1 MTIYNKLKIAILTI
15 LSSQHLYAITLDP
28 LQIQSAPGELLYAE
42 MSFHQADANSK
53 LDVSLATPED
63 LMMLGATHQPPAALN
78 FFTRRNN
85 KGEGVIVIT
94 SSRPMTDAE
103 LNIIVKIQENGAAH
117 LKHIRQPIRK
127 KTQIAAAKS
136 SNEKTLAP
144 KYIVSE
150 KDIALNLPE
159 STRYNANAATNS
171 KETNLK
177 QEKLLNASFALPP
190 ALNIPESK
198 APVVTTIS
206 VAPPAK
212 AEQTTTI
219 QAASNTQATT
229 AKTAATEQKPATPTI
244 KREVQ
249 QAAVI
254 QAANNP
260 TSPPISNIAVTEQ
273 KPVTPA
279 PTIKPEVQQ
288 AAVIQVANNP
298 TSPPI
303 SNTAVTEQKP
313 VTPAPTIKQ
322 EVQQA
327 AVVQAANAQP
337 ANENIPAE
345 KPIQNTENKLVEKKQ
360 DTVAEYQAKNKEQP
374 IKQPSPSAASAE
386 NSQQQHVVRRNESLW
401 SIAQRIAGQ
410 TQQPVYKVMNQIKA
424 QNEHAFIGGNANR
437 LRQGAHL
444 NFNLGTVPSHQNP
457 NANQIAAQTPH
468 GAPAGKAK
476 YRLQQAEMT
485 LLAESNQDS
494 STGSAKKDTLQQKT
508 SADLSLKVMT
518 AREKTVTLQRN
529 VTQLEL
535 ALRGKEQRIQLLN
548 ARLAELQEQ
557 LKAQQ
562 ETKKPTR

>member
-103 LNIIVKIQENGAAH
+103 LNIIVKIQENGAVH
-117 LKHIRQPIRK
+117 LKHIRQPIRP
-127 KTQIAAAKS
+127 KTQIAAAQS
-136 SNEKTLAP
+136 SNEKTLVP

-177 QEKLLNASFALPP
+177 QEKLLNAPFALPP

-198 APVVTTIS
+198 APVVTAIS

-212 AEQTTTI
+212 TEQTTTI
-219 QAASNTQATT
+219 QVASNTQATT
-229 AKTAATEQKPATPTI
+229 PKILSTEQKPAT
-244 KREVQ
+244 
-249 QAAVI
+249 
-254 QAANNP
+254 
-260 TSPPISNIAVTEQ
+260 
-273 KPVTPA
+273 
-279 PTIKPEVQQ
+279 
-288 AAVIQVANNP
+288 
-298 TSPPI
+298 
-303 SNTAVTEQKP
+303 
-313 VTPAPTIKQ
+313 PTIKQ

-360 DTVAEYQAKNKEQP
+360 DTMAEYQAKNKEQP
-374 IKQPSPSAASAE
+374 IKQPPPQSTPSAASGE
-386 NSQQQHVVRRNESLW
+386 NSQQQHLVRRNESLW

-424 QNEHAFIGGNANR
+424 QNEHAFVGGNANR

-444 NFNLGTVPSHQNP
+444 NFNLGTVPSHKNP
-457 NANQIAAQTPH
+457 STNQMAAQTAH
-468 GAPAGKAK
+468 GVPAGKAK

-485 LLAESNQDS
+485 LIAESNQDS
-494 STGSAKKDTLQQKT
+494 STGSAKKDTQQQKT

-535 ALRGKEQRIQLLN
+535 ALRGKEHRIQLLN

-562 ETKKPTR
+562 KTKKPTR

>member
-63 LMMLGATHQPPAALN
+63 LMMLGAIHQPPAALN

-103 LNIIVKIQENGAAH
+103 LNIIIKIQENGAAH
-117 LKHIRQPIRK
+117 LKHIRQPIRQ

-159 STRYNANAATNS
+159 STRYNANSATNS
-171 KETNLK
+171 KQTNLK
-177 QEKLLNASFALPP
+177 QEKLLNAPFALPP

-198 APVVTTIS
+198 APVVTAIS

-212 AEQTTTI
+212 TEQTTTI

-229 AKTAATEQKPATPTI
+229 PKILSTAQKPAT
-244 KREVQ
+244 
-249 QAAVI
+249 
-254 QAANNP
+254 
-260 TSPPISNIAVTEQ
+260 
-273 KPVTPA
+273 
-279 PTIKPEVQQ
+279 
-288 AAVIQVANNP
+288 
-298 TSPPI
+298 
-303 SNTAVTEQKP
+303 
-313 VTPAPTIKQ
+313 PTIKQ

-360 DTVAEYQAKNKEQP
+360 DTMAEYQAKNKEQP
-374 IKQPSPSAASAE
+374 IKQPPPQSTPSAASGE
-386 NSQQQHVVRRNESLW
+386 NSQQQHLVRRNESLW

-424 QNEHAFIGGNANR
+424 QNEHAFVGGNANR

-444 NFNLGTVPSHQNP
+444 NFNLGTVPSHKNP
-457 NANQIAAQTPH
+457 STNQMAAQTAH
-468 GAPAGKAK
+468 GVPAGKAK

-485 LLAESNQDS
+485 LIAESNQDS
-494 STGSAKKDTLQQKT
+494 STGSAKKDTQQQKT

-535 ALRGKEQRIQLLN
+535 ALRGKEHRIQLLN

-562 ETKKPTR
+562 KTKKPTR

>member
-1 MTIYNKLKIAILTI
+1 MTIYNKLKIAILAI
-15 LSSQHLYAITLDP
+15 FSSQHLYAITLDP

-63 LMMLGATHQPPAALN
+63 LMMLGAIHQPPAALN

-117 LKHIRQPIRK
+117 LKHIRQPIRQ
-127 KTQIAAAKS
+127 KTQIATAKS

-177 QEKLLNASFALPP
+177 QEKLLNAPFALPP

-198 APVVTTIS
+198 APVVTAIS

-212 AEQTTTI
+212 TEQTTTI

-229 AKTAATEQKPATPTI
+229 PKILSTEQKPAT
-244 KREVQ
+244 
-249 QAAVI
+249 
-254 QAANNP
+254 
-260 TSPPISNIAVTEQ
+260 
-273 KPVTPA
+273 
-279 PTIKPEVQQ
+279 
-288 AAVIQVANNP
+288 
-298 TSPPI
+298 
-303 SNTAVTEQKP
+303 
-313 VTPAPTIKQ
+313 PTIKQ

-360 DTVAEYQAKNKEQP
+360 DTMAEYQAKNKEQP
-374 IKQPSPSAASAE
+374 IRQKPAQSNPPATSGE

-444 NFNLGTVPSHQNP
+444 NFNLGTVPSHKNP
-457 NANQIAAQTPH
+457 STNQMAAQTAH
-468 GAPAGKAK
+468 GVPAGKAK

-485 LLAESNQDS
+485 LIAESNQDS
-494 STGSAKKDTLQQKT
+494 STGSAKKDTQQQKT

-535 ALRGKEQRIQLLN
+535 ALRGKEHRIQLLN

-562 ETKKPTR
+562 KTKKPTR

>member
-63 LMMLGATHQPPAALN
+63 LMMLGAIHQPPAALN

-103 LNIIVKIQENGAAH
+103 LNIIVKIQENGAVH
-117 LKHIRQPIRK
+117 LKHIRQPIRQ

-177 QEKLLNASFALPP
+177 QEKLLNAPFALPP

-198 APVVTTIS
+198 APVATAIS
-206 VAPPAK
+206 VAAPAK

-219 QAASNTQATT
+219 QVASNTQATT
-229 AKTAATEQKPATPTI
+229 QKIASTEQKPST
-244 KREVQ
+244 
-249 QAAVI
+249 
-254 QAANNP
+254 
-260 TSPPISNIAVTEQ
+260 
-273 KPVTPA
+273 
-279 PTIKPEVQQ
+279 
-288 AAVIQVANNP
+288 
-298 TSPPI
+298 
-303 SNTAVTEQKP
+303 
-313 VTPAPTIKQ
+313 PTIKQ

-360 DTVAEYQAKNKEQP
+360 DTMAEYQAKNKEQP
-374 IKQPSPSAASAE
+374 IKQPPPQSTPSAASGE
-386 NSQQQHVVRRNESLW
+386 NSQQQHLVRRNESLW

-424 QNEHAFIGGNANR
+424 QNEHAFVGGNANR

-444 NFNLGTVPSHQNP
+444 NFNLGTVPSHKNP
-457 NANQIAAQTPH
+457 STNQMAAQTAH
-468 GAPAGKAK
+468 GVPAGKAK

-485 LLAESNQDS
+485 LIAESNQDS
-494 STGSAKKDTLQQKT
+494 STGSAKKDTQQQKT

-535 ALRGKEQRIQLLN
+535 ALRGKEHRIQLLN

-562 ETKKPTR
+562 KTKKPTR

>member
-103 LNIIVKIQENGAAH
+103 LNIIVKIQENGAVH
-117 LKHIRQPIRK
+117 LKHIRQPIRQ

-159 STRYNANAATNS
+159 STRYNANSATNS

-177 QEKLLNASFALPP
+177 QEKLLNAPFALPP

-198 APVVTTIS
+198 APVVTAIS

-212 AEQTTTI
+212 TEQTTTI

-229 AKTAATEQKPATPTI
+229 PKILSTAQKPAT
-244 KREVQ
+244 
-249 QAAVI
+249 
-254 QAANNP
+254 
-260 TSPPISNIAVTEQ
+260 
-273 KPVTPA
+273 
-279 PTIKPEVQQ
+279 
-288 AAVIQVANNP
+288 
-298 TSPPI
+298 
-303 SNTAVTEQKP
+303 
-313 VTPAPTIKQ
+313 PTIKQ

-360 DTVAEYQAKNKEQP
+360 DAMAEYQAKNKEQP
-374 IKQPSPSAASAE
+374 IRQKPAQSNPPATSGE

-424 QNEHAFIGGNANR
+424 QNEHAFVGGNANR

-444 NFNLGTVPSHQNP
+444 NFNLGTVPSHKNP
-457 NANQIAAQTPH
+457 STNQMAAQTAH
-468 GAPAGKAK
+468 GVPAGKAK

-485 LLAESNQDS
+485 LIAESNQDS
-494 STGSAKKDTLQQKT
+494 STGSAKKDTQQQKT

-535 ALRGKEQRIQLLN
+535 ALRGKEHRIQLLN

-562 ETKKPTR
+562 KTKKPTR

>member
-103 LNIIVKIQENGAAH
+103 LNIIVKIQENGAVH
-117 LKHIRQPIRK
+117 LKHIRQPIRQ

-177 QEKLLNASFALPP
+177 QEKLLNAPFALPP

-198 APVVTTIS
+198 APVVTAIS

-212 AEQTTTI
+212 TEQTTTI
-219 QAASNTQATT
+219 QATSNTQATT
-229 AKTAATEQKPATPTI
+229 PKILSTEQKPAT
-244 KREVQ
+244 
-249 QAAVI
+249 
-254 QAANNP
+254 
-260 TSPPISNIAVTEQ
+260 
-273 KPVTPA
+273 
-279 PTIKPEVQQ
+279 
-288 AAVIQVANNP
+288 
-298 TSPPI
+298 
-303 SNTAVTEQKP
+303 
-313 VTPAPTIKQ
+313 PTIKQ

-360 DTVAEYQAKNKEQP
+360 DTMAEYQAKNKEQP
-374 IKQPSPSAASAE
+374 IKQPPPQSTPSAASGE
-386 NSQQQHVVRRNESLW
+386 NSQQQHLVRRNESLW

-424 QNEHAFIGGNANR
+424 QNEHAFVGGNANR

-444 NFNLGTVPSHQNP
+444 NFNLGTVPSHKNP
-457 NANQIAAQTPH
+457 STNQMAAQTAH
-468 GAPAGKAK
+468 GVPAGKAK

-485 LLAESNQDS
+485 LIAESNQDS
-494 STGSAKKDTLQQKT
+494 STGSAKKDTQQQKT

-535 ALRGKEQRIQLLN
+535 ALRGKEHRIQLLN

>member
-63 LMMLGATHQPPAALN
+63 LMMLGAIHQPPAALN

-103 LNIIVKIQENGAAH
+103 LNIIIKIQENGAAH
-117 LKHIRQPIRK
+117 LKHIRQPIRQ

-159 STRYNANAATNS
+159 STRYNANSATNS

-177 QEKLLNASFALPP
+177 QEKLLNAPFALPP

-198 APVVTTIS
+198 APVVTAIS

-229 AKTAATEQKPATPTI
+229 PKILSTAQKPAT
-244 KREVQ
+244 
-249 QAAVI
+249 
-254 QAANNP
+254 
-260 TSPPISNIAVTEQ
+260 
-273 KPVTPA
+273 
-279 PTIKPEVQQ
+279 
-288 AAVIQVANNP
+288 
-298 TSPPI
+298 
-303 SNTAVTEQKP
+303 
-313 VTPAPTIKQ
+313 PTIKQ

-327 AVVQAANAQP
+327 AVVQATNAQP

-360 DTVAEYQAKNKEQP
+360 DTMAEYQAKNKEQP
-374 IKQPSPSAASAE
+374 IKQPPPQSTPSAASGE
-386 NSQQQHVVRRNESLW
+386 NSQQQHLVRRNESLW

-424 QNEHAFIGGNANR
+424 QNEHAFVGGNANR

-444 NFNLGTVPSHQNP
+444 NFNLGTVPSHKNP
-457 NANQIAAQTPH
+457 STNQMAAQTAH
-468 GAPAGKAK
+468 GVPAGKAK

-485 LLAESNQDS
+485 LIAESNQDS
-494 STGSAKKDTLQQKT
+494 STGSAKKDTQQQKT

>member
-63 LMMLGATHQPPAALN
+63 LMMLGATHQPPSTLN

-94 SSRPMTDAE
+94 SSRPMTEAE

-117 LKHIRQPIRK
+117 LKHIRQPIRQ

-171 KETNLK
+171 KETNLR
-177 QEKLLNASFALPP
+177 QEKLLNAPFALPP
-190 ALNIPESK
+190 ALNVPENK
-198 APVVTTIS
+198 APVITAIS

-229 AKTAATEQKPATPTI
+229 PKIASTEQKPATPTI
-244 KREVQ
+244 KQEVQ
-249 QAAVI
+249 QAAVA
-254 QAANNP
+254 QAANNA
-260 TSPPISNIAVTEQ
+260 PPAVSNTVVAEP
-273 KPVTPA
+273 KPVI
-279 PTIKPEVQQ
+279 PT
-288 AAVIQVANNP
+288 
-298 TSPPI
+298 
-303 SNTAVTEQKP
+303 
-313 VTPAPTIKQ
+313 PTIKQ

-327 AVVQAANAQP
+327 AVVQT
-337 ANENIPAE
+337 ANEDAFVENPPQDIKNKIIE
-345 KPIQNTENKLVEKKQ
+345 KQQ
-360 DTVAEYQAKNKEQP
+360 DTIDEYRAKNKVQP
-374 IKQPSPSAASAE
+374 IQQKPAQTNTATASAE
-386 NSQQQHVVRRNESLW
+386 NTQQQHVVRRNESLW

-424 QNEHAFIGGNANR
+424 QNEHAFIGGNVNR

-444 NFNLGTVPSHQNP
+444 NFNLGTVPSHQNSS
-457 NANQIAAQTPH
+457 ANQIATQTPH
-468 GAPAGKAK
+468 GAPTGKAK

-508 SADLSLKVMT
+508 GADLSLKVMT

>member
-63 LMMLGATHQPPAALN
+63 LMMLGAIHQPPAALN

-103 LNIIVKIQENGAAH
+103 LNIIIKIQENGAAH
-117 LKHIRQPIRK
+117 LKHIRQPIRQ

-177 QEKLLNASFALPP
+177 QEKLLNAPFALPP

-198 APVVTTIS
+198 APVVTAIS

-212 AEQTTTI
+212 TEQTTTI

-229 AKTAATEQKPATPTI
+229 PKILSTAQKPAT
-244 KREVQ
+244 
-249 QAAVI
+249 
-254 QAANNP
+254 
-260 TSPPISNIAVTEQ
+260 
-273 KPVTPA
+273 
-279 PTIKPEVQQ
+279 
-288 AAVIQVANNP
+288 
-298 TSPPI
+298 
-303 SNTAVTEQKP
+303 
-313 VTPAPTIKQ
+313 PTIKQ

-360 DTVAEYQAKNKEQP
+360 DTMAEYQAKNKEQP
-374 IKQPSPSAASAE
+374 IKQPPPQSTPSAASGE
-386 NSQQQHVVRRNESLW
+386 NSQQQHLVRRNESLW

-444 NFNLGTVPSHQNP
+444 NFNLGTVPSHKNP
-457 NANQIAAQTPH
+457 STNQMAAQTAH
-468 GAPAGKAK
+468 GVPAGKAK

-485 LLAESNQDS
+485 LIAESNQDS
-494 STGSAKKDTLQQKT
+494 STGSAKKDTQQQKT

-535 ALRGKEQRIQLLN
+535 ALRGKEHRIQLLN

>member
-103 LNIIVKIQENGAAH
+103 LNIIVKIQENGAVH
-117 LKHIRQPIRK
+117 LKHIRQPIRQ

-136 SNEKTLAP
+136 SNEKTLVP

-177 QEKLLNASFALPP
+177 QEKLLNAPFALPP

-198 APVVTTIS
+198 APVVTAIS

-219 QAASNTQATT
+219 HAASNTQATT
-229 AKTAATEQKPATPTI
+229 PKILSTAQKPAT
-244 KREVQ
+244 
-249 QAAVI
+249 
-254 QAANNP
+254 
-260 TSPPISNIAVTEQ
+260 
-273 KPVTPA
+273 
-279 PTIKPEVQQ
+279 
-288 AAVIQVANNP
+288 
-298 TSPPI
+298 
-303 SNTAVTEQKP
+303 
-313 VTPAPTIKQ
+313 PTIKQ

-360 DTVAEYQAKNKEQP
+360 DTMAEYQAKNKEQP
-374 IKQPSPSAASAE
+374 IKQPPPQSTPSAASGE
-386 NSQQQHVVRRNESLW
+386 NSQQQHLVRRNESLW

-424 QNEHAFIGGNANR
+424 QNEHAFVGGNANR

-444 NFNLGTVPSHQNP
+444 NFNLGTVPSHKNP
-457 NANQIAAQTPH
+457 STNQMAAQTADGVPV
-468 GAPAGKAK
+468 GKAK

-485 LLAESNQDS
+485 LIAESNQDS
-494 STGSAKKDTLQQKT
+494 STGSAKKDTQQQKT

-535 ALRGKEQRIQLLN
+535 ALRGKEHRIQLLN

-562 ETKKPTR
+562 KTKKPTR

>member
-63 LMMLGATHQPPAALN
+63 LMMLGAIHQPPAALN

-103 LNIIVKIQENGAAH
+103 LNIIVKIQENGAVH
-117 LKHIRQPIRK
+117 LKHIRQPIRQ

-177 QEKLLNASFALPP
+177 QEKLLNAPFALPP

-198 APVVTTIS
+198 APVVTAIS

-212 AEQTTTI
+212 TEQTTTI

-229 AKTAATEQKPATPTI
+229 PKILSTAQKPAT
-244 KREVQ
+244 
-249 QAAVI
+249 
-254 QAANNP
+254 
-260 TSPPISNIAVTEQ
+260 
-273 KPVTPA
+273 
-279 PTIKPEVQQ
+279 
-288 AAVIQVANNP
+288 
-298 TSPPI
+298 
-303 SNTAVTEQKP
+303 
-313 VTPAPTIKQ
+313 PTIKQ

-360 DTVAEYQAKNKEQP
+360 DTMAEYQAKNKEQP
-374 IKQPSPSAASAE
+374 IKQPPPQSTPSAASGE
-386 NSQQQHVVRRNESLW
+386 NSQQQHLVRRNESLW

-444 NFNLGTVPSHQNP
+444 NFNLGTVPSHKNP
-457 NANQIAAQTPH
+457 NANQMAAQTAH
-468 GAPAGKAK
+468 GVPVGKAK

-485 LLAESNQDS
+485 LIAESNQDS
-494 STGSAKKDTLQQKT
+494 STGSAKKDTQQQKT

-535 ALRGKEQRIQLLN
+535 ALRGKEHRIQLLN

-562 ETKKPTR
+562 KTKKPTR

>member
-63 LMMLGATHQPPAALN
+63 LMMLGATHQPPSTLN

-85 KGEGVIVIT
+85 NGEGVIVIT

-103 LNIIVKIQENGAAH
+103 LNIIVKIQENGAVH
-117 LKHIRQPIRK
+117 LKHIRQPIRQ
-127 KTQIAAAKS
+127 KTQIATAKS

-159 STRYNANAATNS
+159 STRYNANTATNS

-177 QEKLLNASFALPP
+177 QEKLLNAPFALPP
-190 ALNIPESK
+190 ALNVPESK
-198 APVVTTIS
+198 APVVTAIS

-212 AEQTTTI
+212 AEQTATI
-219 QAASNTQATT
+219 QAGSNTQA
-229 AKTAATEQKPATPTI
+229 ATP
-244 KREVQ
+244 K
-249 QAAVI
+249 
-254 QAANNP
+254 
-260 TSPPISNIAVTEQ
+260 IAVTEQ
-273 KPVTPA
+273 KPTT
-279 PTIKPEVQQ
+279 PTIR
-288 AAVIQVANNP
+288 
-298 TSPPI
+298 
-303 SNTAVTEQKP
+303 
-313 VTPAPTIKQ
+313 Q

-327 AVVQAANAQP
+327 AVVQAANVQP
-337 ANENIPAE
+337 VNENVPAG
-345 KPIQNTENKLVEKKQ
+345 KPIQNTENKPVEEKQ
-360 DTVAEYQAKNKEQP
+360 DTMAEYQAKNKEQP
-374 IKQPSPSAASAE
+374 IKQPPPQSTPSAASGE

-424 QNEHAFIGGNANR
+424 QNEHAFVGGNANR

-444 NFNLGTVPSHQNP
+444 NFNLGTVSGRQNP
-457 NANQIAAQTPH
+457 DANQMAAQTPH

-485 LLAESNQDS
+485 LIAESNQDS
-494 STGSAKKDTLQQKT
+494 STGSAKKDTQQQKT

-535 ALRGKEQRIQLLN
+535 ALRGKEHRIQLLN

>member
-63 LMMLGATHQPPAALN
+63 LMMLGAIHQPPAALN

-103 LNIIVKIQENGAAH
+103 LNIIVKIQENGAVH
-117 LKHIRQPIRK
+117 LKHIRQPIRQ

-177 QEKLLNASFALPP
+177 QEKLLNAPFALPP

-198 APVVTTIS
+198 APVVTAIS

-212 AEQTTTI
+212 TEQTTTI

-229 AKTAATEQKPATPTI
+229 PKILSTEQKPAT
-244 KREVQ
+244 
-249 QAAVI
+249 
-254 QAANNP
+254 
-260 TSPPISNIAVTEQ
+260 
-273 KPVTPA
+273 
-279 PTIKPEVQQ
+279 
-288 AAVIQVANNP
+288 
-298 TSPPI
+298 
-303 SNTAVTEQKP
+303 
-313 VTPAPTIKQ
+313 PTIKQ

-360 DTVAEYQAKNKEQP
+360 DTMAEYQAKNKEQP
-374 IKQPSPSAASAE
+374 IKQPPPQSTPSAASGE
-386 NSQQQHVVRRNESLW
+386 NSQQQHLVRRNESLW

-424 QNEHAFIGGNANR
+424 QNEHAFVGGNANR

-444 NFNLGTVPSHQNP
+444 NFNLGTVPSHKNP
-457 NANQIAAQTPH
+457 STNQMAAQTADGVPV
-468 GAPAGKAK
+468 GKAK

-485 LLAESNQDS
+485 LIAESNQDS
-494 STGSAKKDTLQQKT
+494 STGSAKKDTQQQKT

-535 ALRGKEQRIQLLN
+535 ALRGKEHRIQLLN

>member
-63 LMMLGATHQPPAALN
+63 LMMLGAIHQPPAALN

-103 LNIIVKIQENGAAH
+103 LNIIVKIQENGAVH
-117 LKHIRQPIRK
+117 LKHIRQPIRQ
-127 KTQIAAAKS
+127 KTQIAAAQS
-136 SNEKTLAP
+136 SNEKTLVP

-177 QEKLLNASFALPP
+177 QEKLLNAPFALPP

-198 APVVTTIS
+198 APVVTAIS
-206 VAPPAK
+206 VAAPAK
-212 AEQTTTI
+212 AEQTASI
-219 QAASNTQATT
+219 QAGSNTQA
-229 AKTAATEQKPATPTI
+229 ATP
-244 KREVQ
+244 K
-249 QAAVI
+249 
-254 QAANNP
+254 
-260 TSPPISNIAVTEQ
+260 IAVTEQ
-273 KPVTPA
+273 KPTT
-279 PTIKPEVQQ
+279 PTIR
-288 AAVIQVANNP
+288 
-298 TSPPI
+298 
-303 SNTAVTEQKP
+303 
-313 VTPAPTIKQ
+313 Q

-360 DTVAEYQAKNKEQP
+360 DTIAEYQAKNKEQP
-374 IKQPSPSAASAE
+374 IKQPPPQSTPSAASGE
-386 NSQQQHVVRRNESLW
+386 NSQQQYLVRRNESLW

-424 QNEHAFIGGNANR
+424 QNEHAFVGGNANR

-444 NFNLGTVPSHQNP
+444 NFNLGTVPSHKNP
-457 NANQIAAQTPH
+457 STNQMAAQTAH
-468 GAPAGKAK
+468 GVPAGKAK

-485 LLAESNQDS
+485 LIAESNQDS
-494 STGSAKKDTLQQKT
+494 STGSAKKDTQQQKT

-535 ALRGKEQRIQLLN
+535 ALRGKEHRIQLLN

>member
-63 LMMLGATHQPPAALN
+63 LMMLGAIHQPPAALN

-103 LNIIVKIQENGAAH
+103 LNIIIKIQENGAAH
-117 LKHIRQPIRK
+117 LKHIRQPIRQ

-159 STRYNANAATNS
+159 STRYNANSATNS

-177 QEKLLNASFALPP
+177 QEKLLNAPFALPP

-198 APVVTTIS
+198 APVVTAIS

-212 AEQTTTI
+212 TEQTTTI

-229 AKTAATEQKPATPTI
+229 PKILSTAQKPATPTI
-244 KREVQ
+244 KR
-249 QAAVI
+249 
-254 QAANNP
+254 
-260 TSPPISNIAVTEQ
+260 
-273 KPVTPA
+273 
-279 PTIKPEVQQ
+279 
-288 AAVIQVANNP
+288 
-298 TSPPI
+298 
-303 SNTAVTEQKP
+303 
-313 VTPAPTIKQ
+313 

-360 DTVAEYQAKNKEQP
+360 DTMAEYQAKNKEQP
-374 IKQPSPSAASAE
+374 IKQPPPQSTPSAASGE
-386 NSQQQHVVRRNESLW
+386 NSQQQHLVRRNESLW

-424 QNEHAFIGGNANR
+424 QNEHAFVGGNANR

-444 NFNLGTVPSHQNP
+444 NFNLGTVPSHKNP
-457 NANQIAAQTPH
+457 STNQMAAQTAH
-468 GAPAGKAK
+468 GVPAGKAK

-485 LLAESNQDS
+485 LIAESNQDS
-494 STGSAKKDTLQQKT
+494 STGSAKKDTQQQKT

-535 ALRGKEQRIQLLN
+535 ALRGKEHRIQLLN

-562 ETKKPTR
+562 KTKKPTR

>member
-63 LMMLGATHQPPAALN
+63 LMMLGAIHQPPAALN

-103 LNIIVKIQENGAAH
+103 LNIIVKIQENGAVH

-177 QEKLLNASFALPP
+177 QEKLLNAPFALPP

-198 APVVTTIS
+198 APVVTAIS

-229 AKTAATEQKPATPTI
+229 PKILSTAQKPAT
-244 KREVQ
+244 
-249 QAAVI
+249 
-254 QAANNP
+254 
-260 TSPPISNIAVTEQ
+260 
-273 KPVTPA
+273 
-279 PTIKPEVQQ
+279 
-288 AAVIQVANNP
+288 
-298 TSPPI
+298 
-303 SNTAVTEQKP
+303 
-313 VTPAPTIKQ
+313 PTIKQ

-360 DTVAEYQAKNKEQP
+360 DTMAEYQAKNKEQP
-374 IKQPSPSAASAE
+374 IKQPPPQSTPSAASGE
-386 NSQQQHVVRRNESLW
+386 NSQQQHLVRRNESLW

-424 QNEHAFIGGNANR
+424 QNEHAFVGGNANR

-444 NFNLGTVPSHQNP
+444 NFNLGTVPSHKNP
-457 NANQIAAQTPH
+457 STNQMAAQTAH
-468 GAPAGKAK
+468 GVPAGKAK

-485 LLAESNQDS
+485 LIAESNQDS
-494 STGSAKKDTLQQKT
+494 STGSAKKDTQQQKT

-535 ALRGKEQRIQLLN
+535 ALRGKEHRIQLLN

>member
-103 LNIIVKIQENGAAH
+103 LNIIVKIQENGAVH
-117 LKHIRQPIRK
+117 LKHIRQPIRQ

-177 QEKLLNASFALPP
+177 QEKLLNAPFALPP

-198 APVVTTIS
+198 APVVTAIS

-219 QAASNTQATT
+219 HAASNTQATT
-229 AKTAATEQKPATPTI
+229 PKILSTAQKPAT
-244 KREVQ
+244 
-249 QAAVI
+249 
-254 QAANNP
+254 
-260 TSPPISNIAVTEQ
+260 
-273 KPVTPA
+273 
-279 PTIKPEVQQ
+279 
-288 AAVIQVANNP
+288 
-298 TSPPI
+298 
-303 SNTAVTEQKP
+303 
-313 VTPAPTIKQ
+313 PTIKQ

-360 DTVAEYQAKNKEQP
+360 DTMAEYQAKNKEQP
-374 IKQPSPSAASAE
+374 IKQPPPQSTPSAASGE
-386 NSQQQHVVRRNESLW
+386 NSQQQHLVRRNESLW

-424 QNEHAFIGGNANR
+424 QNEHAFVGGNANR

-444 NFNLGTVPSHQNP
+444 NFNLGTVPSHKNP
-457 NANQIAAQTPH
+457 STNQMAAQTAH
-468 GAPAGKAK
+468 GVPAGKAK

-485 LLAESNQDS
+485 LIAESNQDS
-494 STGSAKKDTLQQKT
+494 STGSAKKDTQQQKT

-535 ALRGKEQRIQLLN
+535 ALRGKEHRIQLLN

>member
-63 LMMLGATHQPPAALN
+63 LMMLGVIHQPPAALN

-117 LKHIRQPIRK
+117 LKHIRQPIRQ

-159 STRYNANAATNS
+159 STRYNANSATNS

-177 QEKLLNASFALPP
+177 QEKLLNAPFALPP

-198 APVVTTIS
+198 APVVTAIS

-229 AKTAATEQKPATPTI
+229 PKILSTAQKPAT
-244 KREVQ
+244 
-249 QAAVI
+249 
-254 QAANNP
+254 
-260 TSPPISNIAVTEQ
+260 
-273 KPVTPA
+273 
-279 PTIKPEVQQ
+279 
-288 AAVIQVANNP
+288 
-298 TSPPI
+298 
-303 SNTAVTEQKP
+303 
-313 VTPAPTIKQ
+313 PTIKQ

-360 DTVAEYQAKNKEQP
+360 DTMAEYQAKNKEQP
-374 IKQPSPSAASAE
+374 IKQPPPQSTPSAASGE
-386 NSQQQHVVRRNESLW
+386 NSQQQHLVRRNESLW

-444 NFNLGTVPSHQNP
+444 NFNLGTVPSHKNP
-457 NANQIAAQTPH
+457 STNQMAAQTAH
-468 GAPAGKAK
+468 GVPAGKAK

-485 LLAESNQDS
+485 LIAESNQDS
-494 STGSAKKDTLQQKT
+494 STGSAKKDTQQQKT

-535 ALRGKEQRIQLLN
+535 ALRGKEHRIQLLN

-562 ETKKPTR
+562 KTKKPTR

>member
-63 LMMLGATHQPPAALN
+63 LMMLGAIHQPPAALN

-103 LNIIVKIQENGAAH
+103 LNIIVKIQENGAVH
-117 LKHIRQPIRK
+117 LKHIRQPIRQ

-177 QEKLLNASFALPP
+177 QEKLLNAPFALPP

-198 APVVTTIS
+198 APVVTAIS

-212 AEQTTTI
+212 TEQTTTI

-229 AKTAATEQKPATPTI
+229 PKILSTAQKPAT
-244 KREVQ
+244 
-249 QAAVI
+249 
-254 QAANNP
+254 
-260 TSPPISNIAVTEQ
+260 
-273 KPVTPA
+273 
-279 PTIKPEVQQ
+279 
-288 AAVIQVANNP
+288 
-298 TSPPI
+298 
-303 SNTAVTEQKP
+303 
-313 VTPAPTIKQ
+313 PTIKQ

-360 DTVAEYQAKNKEQP
+360 DTMAEYQAKNKEQP
-374 IKQPSPSAASAE
+374 IKQPPPQSTPSAASGE
-386 NSQQQHVVRRNESLW
+386 NSQQQHLVRRNESLW

-424 QNEHAFIGGNANR
+424 QNEHAFVGGNANR

-444 NFNLGTVPSHQNP
+444 NFNLGTVPSHKNP
-457 NANQIAAQTPH
+457 STNQMAAQTAH
-468 GAPAGKAK
+468 GVPAGKAK

-485 LLAESNQDS
+485 LIAESNQDS
-494 STGSAKKDTLQQKT
+494 STGSAKKDTQQQKT

-562 ETKKPTR
+562 KTKKPTR

>member
-63 LMMLGATHQPPAALN
+63 LMMLGATHQPPSTLN

-117 LKHIRQPIRK
+117 LKHIRQPIRQ

-159 STRYNANAATNS
+159 STRYSANTA
-171 KETNLK
+171 TNLK
-177 QEKLLNASFALPP
+177 EPHLKQETLLNAPFALPP
-190 ALNIPESK
+190 ALNTPSPK
-198 APVVTTIS
+198 VPVTTAIS
-206 VAPPAK
+206 VATPAK
-212 AEQTTTI
+212 AELATTI
-219 QAASNTQATT
+219 QTTNNTPTAPSTT
-229 AKTAATEQKPATPTI
+229 ITQKPIVPII
-244 KREVQ
+244 KQAVQ
-249 QAAVI
+249 Q
-254 QAANNP
+254 
-260 TSPPISNIAVTEQ
+260 T
-273 KPVTPA
+273 
-279 PTIKPEVQQ
+279 
-288 AAVIQVANNP
+288 
-298 TSPPI
+298 
-303 SNTAVTEQKP
+303 
-313 VTPAPTIKQ
+313 
-322 EVQQA
+322 
-327 AVVQAANAQP
+327 AVVQAANNDQPVISSAAVAEQKPVAPAIQQETQQATVAQP
-337 ANENIPAE
+337 ANPQPAKQSVLAE
-345 KPIQNTENKLVEKKQ
+345 KPLPNPNIENKLVENKQ
-360 DTVAEYQAKNKEQP
+360 DTIAAYQAMHKTQT
-374 IKQPSPSAASAE
+374 IKQQPPQSTPLAISAE
-386 NSQQQHVVRRNESLW
+386 SHQQQYVVQRNESLW

-424 QNEHAFIGGNANR
+424 QNEHAFVGGNANR

-444 NFNLGTVPSHQNP
+444 NFNLGTASGRQNP
-457 NANQIAAQTPH
+457 DTNQMTTQTAH
-468 GAPAGKAK
+468 GVPAEKVK

-485 LLAESNQDS
+485 LIAESNQDS
-494 STGSAKKDTLQQKT
+494 STGSAKKDTQQQKT

>member
-63 LMMLGATHQPPAALN
+63 LMMLGAIHQPPAALN

-117 LKHIRQPIRK
+117 LKHIRQPIRQ
-127 KTQIAAAKS
+127 KTQIATAKS

-159 STRYNANAATNS
+159 STRYNANTATNS
-171 KETNLK
+171 KELNLR
-177 QEKLLNASFALPP
+177 QEKLLNAPFALPP

-198 APVVTTIS
+198 APVVTAIS

-212 AEQTTTI
+212 AEQTATI

-229 AKTAATEQKPATPTI
+229 PKILSTEQKPAT
-244 KREVQ
+244 
-249 QAAVI
+249 
-254 QAANNP
+254 
-260 TSPPISNIAVTEQ
+260 
-273 KPVTPA
+273 
-279 PTIKPEVQQ
+279 
-288 AAVIQVANNP
+288 
-298 TSPPI
+298 
-303 SNTAVTEQKP
+303 
-313 VTPAPTIKQ
+313 PTIKQ

-360 DTVAEYQAKNKEQP
+360 DTMAEYQAKNKEQP
-374 IKQPSPSAASAE
+374 IKQPPPQSTPSAASGE
-386 NSQQQHVVRRNESLW
+386 NSQQQHLVRRNESLW

-424 QNEHAFIGGNANR
+424 QNEHAFVGGNANR

-444 NFNLGTVPSHQNP
+444 NFNLGTVPSHKNP
-457 NANQIAAQTPH
+457 STNQMAAQTAH
-468 GAPAGKAK
+468 GVPAGKAK

-485 LLAESNQDS
+485 LIAESNQDS
-494 STGSAKKDTLQQKT
+494 STGSAKKDTQQQKT

-535 ALRGKEQRIQLLN
+535 ALRGKEHRIQLLN

-562 ETKKPTR
+562 KTKKPTR

>member
-63 LMMLGATHQPPAALN
+63 LMMLGAIHQPPAALN

-103 LNIIVKIQENGAAH
+103 LNIIVKIQENGAVH
-117 LKHIRQPIRK
+117 LKHIRQPIRQ

-177 QEKLLNASFALPP
+177 QEKLLNAPFALPP

-198 APVVTTIS
+198 APVVTAIS

-212 AEQTTTI
+212 TEQTTTI

-229 AKTAATEQKPATPTI
+229 PKILSTAQKPATPTI
-244 KREVQ
+244 KR
-249 QAAVI
+249 
-254 QAANNP
+254 
-260 TSPPISNIAVTEQ
+260 
-273 KPVTPA
+273 
-279 PTIKPEVQQ
+279 
-288 AAVIQVANNP
+288 
-298 TSPPI
+298 
-303 SNTAVTEQKP
+303 
-313 VTPAPTIKQ
+313 

-360 DTVAEYQAKNKEQP
+360 DTMAEYQAKNKEQP
-374 IKQPSPSAASAE
+374 IKQPPPQSTPSAASGE
-386 NSQQQHVVRRNESLW
+386 NSQQQHLVRRNESLW

-424 QNEHAFIGGNANR
+424 QNEHAFVGGNANR

-444 NFNLGTVPSHQNP
+444 NFNLGTVPSHKNP
-457 NANQIAAQTPH
+457 STNQMAAQTAH
-468 GAPAGKAK
+468 GVPAGKAK

-485 LLAESNQDS
+485 LIAESNQDS
-494 STGSAKKDTLQQKT
+494 STGSAKKDTQQQKT

-535 ALRGKEQRIQLLN
+535 ALRGKEHRIQLLN

-562 ETKKPTR
+562 KTKKPTR

>member
-63 LMMLGATHQPPAALN
+63 LMMLGAIHQPPAALN

-103 LNIIVKIQENGAAH
+103 LNIIIKIQENGAVH

-177 QEKLLNASFALPP
+177 QEKLLNAPFALPP

-198 APVVTTIS
+198 APVVTAIS

-219 QAASNTQATT
+219 HAASNTQATT
-229 AKTAATEQKPATPTI
+229 PKILSTAQKPAT
-244 KREVQ
+244 
-249 QAAVI
+249 
-254 QAANNP
+254 
-260 TSPPISNIAVTEQ
+260 
-273 KPVTPA
+273 
-279 PTIKPEVQQ
+279 
-288 AAVIQVANNP
+288 
-298 TSPPI
+298 
-303 SNTAVTEQKP
+303 
-313 VTPAPTIKQ
+313 PTIKQ

-360 DTVAEYQAKNKEQP
+360 DTMAEYQAKNKEQP
-374 IKQPSPSAASAE
+374 IKQPPPQSTPSAASGE
-386 NSQQQHVVRRNESLW
+386 NSQQQHLVRRNESLW

-424 QNEHAFIGGNANR
+424 QNEHAFVGGNANR

-444 NFNLGTVPSHQNP
+444 NFNLGTVPSHKNP
-457 NANQIAAQTPH
+457 STNQMAAQTAH
-468 GAPAGKAK
+468 GVPAGKAK

-485 LLAESNQDS
+485 LIAESNQDS
-494 STGSAKKDTLQQKT
+494 STGSAKKDTQQQKT

>member
-63 LMMLGATHQPPAALN
+63 LMMLGAIHQPPAALN

-159 STRYNANAATNS
+159 STRYNANSATNS

-177 QEKLLNASFALPP
+177 QEKLLNAPFALPP

-198 APVVTTIS
+198 APVVTAIS

-212 AEQTTTI
+212 TEQTTTI

-229 AKTAATEQKPATPTI
+229 PKILSTAQKPAT
-244 KREVQ
+244 
-249 QAAVI
+249 
-254 QAANNP
+254 
-260 TSPPISNIAVTEQ
+260 
-273 KPVTPA
+273 
-279 PTIKPEVQQ
+279 
-288 AAVIQVANNP
+288 
-298 TSPPI
+298 
-303 SNTAVTEQKP
+303 
-313 VTPAPTIKQ
+313 PTIKQ

-360 DTVAEYQAKNKEQP
+360 DTMAEYQAKNKEQP
-374 IKQPSPSAASAE
+374 IKQPPPQSTPSAASGE
-386 NSQQQHVVRRNESLW
+386 NSQQQHLVRRNESLW

-424 QNEHAFIGGNANR
+424 QNEHAFVGGNANR

-444 NFNLGTVPSHQNP
+444 NFNLGTVPSHKNP
-457 NANQIAAQTPH
+457 STNQMAAQTAH
-468 GAPAGKAK
+468 GVPAGKAK

-485 LLAESNQDS
+485 LIAESNQDS
-494 STGSAKKDTLQQKT
+494 STGSAKKDTQQQKT

-535 ALRGKEQRIQLLN
+535 ALRGKEHRIQLLN

-562 ETKKPTR
+562 KTKKPTR

>member
-63 LMMLGATHQPPAALN
+63 LMMLGAIHQPPAALN

-103 LNIIVKIQENGAAH
+103 LNIIVKIQENGAVH
-117 LKHIRQPIRK
+117 LKHIRQPIRQ

-159 STRYNANAATNS
+159 STRYNANSATNS

-177 QEKLLNASFALPP
+177 QEKLLNAPFALPP

-198 APVVTTIS
+198 APVVTAIS

-219 QAASNTQATT
+219 HAASNTQATT
-229 AKTAATEQKPATPTI
+229 PKILSTAQKPAT
-244 KREVQ
+244 
-249 QAAVI
+249 
-254 QAANNP
+254 
-260 TSPPISNIAVTEQ
+260 
-273 KPVTPA
+273 
-279 PTIKPEVQQ
+279 
-288 AAVIQVANNP
+288 
-298 TSPPI
+298 
-303 SNTAVTEQKP
+303 
-313 VTPAPTIKQ
+313 PTIKQ

-337 ANENIPAE
+337 ANENIPAG

-360 DTVAEYQAKNKEQP
+360 DTMAEYQAKNKEQP
-374 IKQPSPSAASAE
+374 IKQPPPQSTPSAASGE
-386 NSQQQHVVRRNESLW
+386 NSQQQHLVRRNESLW

-424 QNEHAFIGGNANR
+424 QNEHAFVGGNANR

-444 NFNLGTVPSHQNP
+444 NFNLGTVPSHKNP
-457 NANQIAAQTPH
+457 STNQMAAQTAH
-468 GAPAGKAK
+468 GVPAGKAK

-485 LLAESNQDS
+485 LIAESNQDS
-494 STGSAKKDTLQQKT
+494 STGSAKKDTQQQKT

-535 ALRGKEQRIQLLN
+535 ALRGKEHRIQLLN

-562 ETKKPTR
+562 KTKKPTR

>member
-63 LMMLGATHQPPAALN
+63 LMMLGAIHQPPAALN

-103 LNIIVKIQENGAAH
+103 LNIIIKIQENGAVH
-117 LKHIRQPIRK
+117 LKHIRQPMRQ

-177 QEKLLNASFALPP
+177 QEKLLNAPFALPP

-198 APVVTTIS
+198 APVVTAIS

-229 AKTAATEQKPATPTI
+229 QKIASTEQKPST
-244 KREVQ
+244 
-249 QAAVI
+249 
-254 QAANNP
+254 
-260 TSPPISNIAVTEQ
+260 
-273 KPVTPA
+273 
-279 PTIKPEVQQ
+279 
-288 AAVIQVANNP
+288 
-298 TSPPI
+298 
-303 SNTAVTEQKP
+303 
-313 VTPAPTIKQ
+313 PTIKQ

-360 DTVAEYQAKNKEQP
+360 DTMAEYQAKNKEQP
-374 IKQPSPSAASAE
+374 IKQPPPQSTPSAASGE
-386 NSQQQHVVRRNESLW
+386 NSQQQHLVRRNESLW

-424 QNEHAFIGGNANR
+424 QNEHAFVGGNANR

-444 NFNLGTVPSHQNP
+444 NFNLGTVPSHKNP
-457 NANQIAAQTPH
+457 STNQMAAQTADGVPV
-468 GAPAGKAK
+468 GKAK

-485 LLAESNQDS
+485 LIAESNQDS
-494 STGSAKKDTLQQKT
+494 STGSAKKDTQQQKT

-535 ALRGKEQRIQLLN
+535 ALRGKEHRIQLLN

>member
-63 LMMLGATHQPPAALN
+63 LMMLGAIHQPPAALN

-103 LNIIVKIQENGAAH
+103 LNIIVKIQENGAVH
-117 LKHIRQPIRK
+117 LKHIRQPIRQK
-127 KTQIAAAKS
+127 NLIATAKS

-177 QEKLLNASFALPP
+177 QEKLLNAPFALPP

-198 APVVTTIS
+198 APVVTAIS

-219 QAASNTQATT
+219 HAASNTQATT
-229 AKTAATEQKPATPTI
+229 PKILSTAQKPAT
-244 KREVQ
+244 
-249 QAAVI
+249 
-254 QAANNP
+254 
-260 TSPPISNIAVTEQ
+260 
-273 KPVTPA
+273 
-279 PTIKPEVQQ
+279 
-288 AAVIQVANNP
+288 
-298 TSPPI
+298 
-303 SNTAVTEQKP
+303 
-313 VTPAPTIKQ
+313 PTIKQ

-360 DTVAEYQAKNKEQP
+360 DTMAEYQAKNKEQP
-374 IKQPSPSAASAE
+374 IKQPPPQSTPSAASGE
-386 NSQQQHVVRRNESLW
+386 NSQQQHLVRRNESLW

-424 QNEHAFIGGNANR
+424 QNEHAFVGGNANR

-444 NFNLGTVPSHQNP
+444 NFNLGTVPSHKNP
-457 NANQIAAQTPH
+457 STNQMAAQTAH
-468 GAPAGKAK
+468 GVPAGKAK

-485 LLAESNQDS
+485 LIAESNQDS
-494 STGSAKKDTLQQKT
+494 STGSAKKDTQQQKT

-535 ALRGKEQRIQLLN
+535 ALRGKEHRIQLLN

>member
-63 LMMLGATHQPPAALN
+63 LMMLGAIHQPPAALN

-103 LNIIVKIQENGAAH
+103 LNIIIKIQENGAAH
-117 LKHIRQPIRK
+117 LKHIRQPIRQ

-177 QEKLLNASFALPP
+177 QEKLLNAPFALPP

-198 APVVTTIS
+198 APVVTAIS

-212 AEQTTTI
+212 TEQTTTI

-229 AKTAATEQKPATPTI
+229 QKIASTEQKPST
-244 KREVQ
+244 
-249 QAAVI
+249 
-254 QAANNP
+254 
-260 TSPPISNIAVTEQ
+260 
-273 KPVTPA
+273 
-279 PTIKPEVQQ
+279 
-288 AAVIQVANNP
+288 
-298 TSPPI
+298 
-303 SNTAVTEQKP
+303 
-313 VTPAPTIKQ
+313 PTIKQ

-327 AVVQAANAQP
+327 AGVQAANAQP

-360 DTVAEYQAKNKEQP
+360 DTMAEYQAKNKEQP
-374 IKQPSPSAASAE
+374 IKQPPPQSTPSAASGE

-424 QNEHAFIGGNANR
+424 QNEHAFVGGNANR

-444 NFNLGTVPSHQNP
+444 NFNLGTVPSHKNP
-457 NANQIAAQTPH
+457 STNQMAAQTAH
-468 GAPAGKAK
+468 GVPAGKAK

-485 LLAESNQDS
+485 LIAESNQDS
-494 STGSAKKDTLQQKT
+494 STGSAKKDTQQQKT

-535 ALRGKEQRIQLLN
+535 ALRGKEHRIQLLN

-562 ETKKPTR
+562 KTKKPTR

>member
-63 LMMLGATHQPPAALN
+63 LMMLGAIHQPPAALN

-103 LNIIVKIQENGAAH
+103 LNIIVKIQENGAVH
-117 LKHIRQPIRK
+117 LKHIRQPIRP

-177 QEKLLNASFALPP
+177 QEKLLNAPFALPP

-198 APVVTTIS
+198 APVVTAIS

-212 AEQTTTI
+212 TEQTTTI
-219 QAASNTQATT
+219 QVASNTQATT
-229 AKTAATEQKPATPTI
+229 PKILSTEQKPAT
-244 KREVQ
+244 
-249 QAAVI
+249 
-254 QAANNP
+254 
-260 TSPPISNIAVTEQ
+260 
-273 KPVTPA
+273 
-279 PTIKPEVQQ
+279 
-288 AAVIQVANNP
+288 
-298 TSPPI
+298 
-303 SNTAVTEQKP
+303 
-313 VTPAPTIKQ
+313 PTIKQ

-360 DTVAEYQAKNKEQP
+360 DTMAEYQAKNKEQP
-374 IKQPSPSAASAE
+374 IKQPPPQSTPSAASGE
-386 NSQQQHVVRRNESLW
+386 NSQQQHLVRRNESLW

-424 QNEHAFIGGNANR
+424 QNEHAFVGGNANR

-444 NFNLGTVPSHQNP
+444 NFNLGTVPSHKNP
-457 NANQIAAQTPH
+457 STNQMAAQTAH
-468 GAPAGKAK
+468 GVPVGKAK

-485 LLAESNQDS
+485 LIAESNQDS
-494 STGSAKKDTLQQKT
+494 STGSAKKDTQQQKT

-562 ETKKPTR
+562 KTKKPTR

>member
-63 LMMLGATHQPPAALN
+63 LMMLGAIHQPPAALN

-103 LNIIVKIQENGAAH
+103 LNIIVKIQENGAVH
-117 LKHIRQPIRK
+117 LKHIRQPIRQ

-177 QEKLLNASFALPP
+177 QEKLLNAPFALPP

-198 APVVTTIS
+198 VPVATAIS
-206 VAPPAK
+206 VAAPAK

-219 QAASNTQATT
+219 QVASNTQATT
-229 AKTAATEQKPATPTI
+229 QNIASTEQKPST
-244 KREVQ
+244 
-249 QAAVI
+249 
-254 QAANNP
+254 
-260 TSPPISNIAVTEQ
+260 
-273 KPVTPA
+273 
-279 PTIKPEVQQ
+279 
-288 AAVIQVANNP
+288 
-298 TSPPI
+298 
-303 SNTAVTEQKP
+303 
-313 VTPAPTIKQ
+313 PTIKQ

-360 DTVAEYQAKNKEQP
+360 DTMAEYQAKNKEQP
-374 IKQPSPSAASAE
+374 IKQPPPQSTPSAASGE
-386 NSQQQHVVRRNESLW
+386 NSQQQHLVRRNESLW

-424 QNEHAFIGGNANR
+424 QNEHAFVGGNANR

-444 NFNLGTVPSHQNP
+444 NFNLGTVPSHKNP
-457 NANQIAAQTPH
+457 STNQMAAQTAH
-468 GAPAGKAK
+468 GVPAGKAK

-485 LLAESNQDS
+485 LIAESNQDS
-494 STGSAKKDTLQQKT
+494 STGSAKKDTQQQKT

-535 ALRGKEQRIQLLN
+535 ALRGKEHRIQLLN

-562 ETKKPTR
+562 KTKKPTR

>member
-63 LMMLGATHQPPAALN
+63 LMMLGAIHQPPAALN

-103 LNIIVKIQENGAAH
+103 LNIIVKIQENGAVH
-117 LKHIRQPIRK
+117 LKHIRQPIRQ

-159 STRYNANAATNS
+159 STRYNANSATNS

-177 QEKLLNASFALPP
+177 QEKLLNAPFALPP

-198 APVVTTIS
+198 APVVTAIS

-229 AKTAATEQKPATPTI
+229 PKILSTAQKPAT
-244 KREVQ
+244 
-249 QAAVI
+249 
-254 QAANNP
+254 
-260 TSPPISNIAVTEQ
+260 
-273 KPVTPA
+273 
-279 PTIKPEVQQ
+279 
-288 AAVIQVANNP
+288 
-298 TSPPI
+298 
-303 SNTAVTEQKP
+303 
-313 VTPAPTIKQ
+313 PTIKQ

-360 DTVAEYQAKNKEQP
+360 DTMAEYQAKNKEQP
-374 IKQPSPSAASAE
+374 IKQPPPQSTPSAASGE
-386 NSQQQHVVRRNESLW
+386 NSQQQHLVRRNESLW

-424 QNEHAFIGGNANR
+424 QNEHAFVGGNANR

-444 NFNLGTVPSHQNP
+444 NFNLGTVPSHKNP
-457 NANQIAAQTPH
+457 STNQMAAQTAH
-468 GAPAGKAK
+468 GVPAGKAK

-485 LLAESNQDS
+485 LIAESNQDS
-494 STGSAKKDTLQQKT
+494 STGSAKKDTQQQKT

-535 ALRGKEQRIQLLN
+535 ALRGKEHRIQLLN